1 MEDEEMPIPPPVD
14 PAAAMRA
21 VALSAVGDFML
32 FLGVI
37 FVLLGVANFVT
48 DFLKIKGSGEFGV
61 GLFMITFAL
70 ILLMRSRVSITKV
83 TPVRPPTAPMVKKGK
98 EPKSDAYR

>member
-1 MEDEEMPIPPPVD
+1 MEDEEIPIPSPVA
-14 PAAAMRA
+14 PAAALRA
-21 VALSAVGDFML
+21 MALSAVGDFML

-37 FVLLGVANFVT
+37 FVLLGIANFVT

-61 GLFMITFAL
+61 GLVLIAFAL
-70 ILLMRSRVSITKV
+70 ALLLRSRASIPKMMQK
-83 TPVRPPTAPMVKKGK
+83 RPRSPKRE

>member
-1 MEDEEMPIPPPVD
+1 MMEDEDMPMPAPMD

-21 VALSAVGDFML
+21 MALSAVGDFML

-37 FVLLGVANFVT
+37 FVLLGVANFTT

-61 GLFMITFAL
+61 GLALIASAL
-70 ILLMRSRVSITKV
+70 ILLMRTRASISKV
-83 TPVRPPTAPMVKKGK
+83 APRPPMAKKGK
-98 EPKSDAYR
+98 ESKSDAYR